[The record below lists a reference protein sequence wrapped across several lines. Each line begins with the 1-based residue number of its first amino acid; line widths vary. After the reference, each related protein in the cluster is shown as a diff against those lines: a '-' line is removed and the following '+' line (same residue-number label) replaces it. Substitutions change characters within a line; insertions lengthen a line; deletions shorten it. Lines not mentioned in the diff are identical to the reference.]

1 MEPKL
6 RKILE
11 KIHAAPH
18 RAVVYVTGG
27 AAQGITWLVE
37 LPGSSRTLIEAAI
50 PYSQS
55 AVADLLGHTPKQF
68 TSPETARA
76 LAEKAY
82 EKALGWTAGAEPLIG
97 IGCTASLATLRPKR
111 GKHRVIVAARERN
124 RLTTYDVTLTK
135 YKRTRAEEDSLA
147 SRLVLQA
154 LADACG
160 LQADVGIKRKRS
172 ERVQV
177 KQTASSSAVF
187 LLLEGKI
194 QSVLVQPD
202 GKKLQ
207 NFPAPQALLPG
218 AFNPWHE
225 AHRGLAQAASQ
236 QLDKEVIFELSVK
249 NVDKPPL
256 GEAEVAR
263 RLRQFTWRSSLVL
276 TAAATFR
283 EKAELFPDST
293 FVVGYDTAERILAL
307 GYYGNKKAMH
317 SALKRI
323 QELGCRFLVAARL
336 HGKACRTLDDL
347 AVPSE
352 YSSLFSFIPEQK
364 FRMDISSGQL
374 RASRKQ
380 GSP

>member
-27 AAQGITWLVE
+27 AAQAITWLGE

-50 PYSQS
+50 PYSPS
-55 AVADLLGHTPKQF
+55 AVADLLGHTPKKF

-82 EKALGWTAGAEPLIG
+82 ERALGWTAGAEPVLG

-111 GKHRVIVAARERN
+111 GKHRVIVAARESN
-124 RLTTYDVTLTK
+124 RTTTYDVTLTK
-135 YKRTRAEEDSLA
+135 SKRTRAEEDSLA

-160 LQADVGIKRKRS
+160 LKADLGLKLMRG

-177 KQTASSSAVF
+177 KQAASSSAVS
-187 LLLEGKI
+187 LLLDGKI

-202 GKKLQ
+202 GKRLQ

-236 QLDKEVIFELSVK
+236 QLGKEVIFELAVK

-263 RLRQFTWRSSLVL
+263 RRRQFTWRSSLVL

-283 EKAELFPDST
+283 EKAELFPGST

-307 GYYGNKKAMH
+307 RYYGNKKAMH

-374 RASRKQ
+374 RAN
-380 GSP
+380 